1 MTSEFV
7 YIKPISL
14 HSVRCCWQRDQA
26 AAYPP

>member
-7 YIKPISL
+7 YIKIRSM
-14 HSVRCCWQRDQA
+14 HCYWQRDQA